1 MARKT
6 CLLKN
11 EKLINAIIELQ
22 KELFNDF
29 LKNKL
34 EKCDFCAVGIEKA
47 VSDEIHKRL
56 IIIYNELSDLKR
68 IL

>member
-1 MARKT
+1 MSRKI

-11 EKLINAIIELQ
+11 EKLINAILELK

-29 LKNKL
+29 FKNKL
-34 EKCDFCAVGIEKA
+34 EKCDSCTVGIEKD
-47 VSDEIHKRL
+47 VSDEIHRRL